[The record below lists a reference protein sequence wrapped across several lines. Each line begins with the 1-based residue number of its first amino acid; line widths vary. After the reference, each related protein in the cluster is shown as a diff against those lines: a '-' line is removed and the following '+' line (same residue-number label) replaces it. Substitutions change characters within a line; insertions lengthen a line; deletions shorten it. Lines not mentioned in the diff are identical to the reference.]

1 MSSPPKSDL
10 EGNAL
15 YVNKGLTVHRFFVIN
30 SLPEVLPPYIYY
42 TIFTHKSKVNQQRKA
57 NKYSNLLLTDEHLFD
72 IMTLQIEYVFM
83 SEW

>member
-30 SLPEVLPPYIYY
+30 SLPEVLPPCHYY
-42 TIFTHKSKVNQQRKA
+42 TIFTHKSKEKA
-57 NKYSNLLLTDEHLFD
+57 NKYSNLLLISEHLFD
-72 IMTLQIEYVFM
+72 IITLQIEYVFM
-83 SEW
+83 GEW